1 MITFEKLNI
10 RKKRSNSKIVAFS
23 VFVTV
28 MFACLFLLQ
37 ERTYAV
43 ACYTDTWADDSG
55 VSEQVYFEGE
65 EIDGPYIVG
74 SGVTHIEY
82 FEPYHEASV
91 VTTLTSPSGQQTT
104 AYDSEWWGYYKQPFT
119 ARAEVELLWNENEV
133 GTYTIN
139 SEHSSYCPEANFG
152 STNASLPVSIKRE
165 VYVLIGDI
173 PTGGRFGYGYCE
185 YDNYC
190 PFGLGICGL
199 SYFTV
204 ERYNANAVCSG
215 TIQCRTL
222 YVRGTCLNRAKVCT
236 GIPPN
241 TGTCDYN

>member
-1 MITFEKLNI
+1 MIAFEKLNI

-74 SGVTHIEY
+74 SGVTHMEY

-91 VTTLTSPSGQQTT
+91 VTTLTSPSGQQITG
-104 AYDSEWWGYYKQPFT
+104 YDSDWWGYYKQSFT
-119 ARAEVELLWNENEV
+119 ARAEVELLWNANEV

-139 SEHSSYCPEANFG
+139 SEHFSYCPETNFG
-152 STNASLPVSIKRE
+152 PTQSSFPIGITYLKMGLINCDQFGCYYERVEPCNVYCRTMLRNSVPASRGFYGQYIAME
-165 VYVLIGDI
+165 I
-173 PTGGRFGYGYCE
+173 PYG
-185 YDNYC
+185 
-190 PFGLGICGL
+190 PFGCLL
-199 SYFTV
+199 F
-204 ERYNANAVCSG
+204 
-215 TIQCRTL
+215 
-222 YVRGTCLNRAKVCT
+222 VRVHRNSTPFCYDVGWN
-236 GIPPN
+236 
-241 TGTCDYN
+241 